1 VKQDHATATAYAKA
15 LFSLAKERN
24 ATDAVSA
31 DLARVVELLDGE
43 VELRRFFALP
53 WVAGPAKRSAAVELA
68 ARLELAP
75 LTRDFLA
82 LVAAHGRAAQLPA
95 IAIAYR
101 DLADEALG
109 RVRARVRT
117 VVPLTPDERNT
128 LARRLRGVLGGRDV
142 VLDEDVDARL
152 LGGFIAESG
161 SVVVDASLDGQLAR
175 LRQRLVAG

>member
-24 ATDAVSA
+24 VTDAVAS
-31 DLARVVELLDGE
+31 DLARVVELFE
-43 VELRRFFALP
+43 HEAELRRFFALP
-53 WVAGPAKRSAAVELA
+53 WVGGPAKRNAAVELA

-75 LTRDFLA
+75 LMRDFLA
-82 LVAAHGRAAQLPA
+82 LVAAHGRAAQLPG

-101 DLADEALG
+101 DLADEAAG
-109 RVRARVRT
+109 RVHARLRT
-117 VVPLTPDERNT
+117 AVPLTPEERDT
-128 LARRLRGVLGGRDV
+128 LARRLRGALGGRDV
-142 VLDEDVDARL
+142 VLDEEVDTSL